1 MGSDQQQTA
10 SSARPEQR
18 RRQEKVGLVTSTK
31 MQKSV
36 VVTVSTQVM
45 HPLYKRVVR
54 RSKNFL
60 AHDEKSECKTG
71 DTVRIRETRPLSR
84 RKRWRVVQ
92 VIAKAAEVA
101 PFADAQGKPL
111 PESAA

>member
-1 MGSDQQQTA
+1 MMSEAAAGTPA
-10 SSARPEQR
+10 NPAVVNK
-18 RRQEKVGLVTSTK
+18 RQEKVGTVTSNK

-36 VVTVSTQVM
+36 VVTVERQTT

-60 AHDEKSECKTG
+60 AHDEKGECRVG

-92 VIAKAAEVA
+92 VIAKASQVA
-101 PFADAQGKPL
+101 PL
-111 PESAA
+111 PESVL